1 MIRIDIPELI
11 TKECLRRGRSIK
23 TIIAYK
29 QCVKQFFRQCSKDP
43 KRINKGDIRDYLDSL
58 VEKGAAG
65 NTINVHLNAL
75 KFFYNEVLHKRLMV
89 RIRFS
94 KTPKSLPIFLT
105 KEETKKIIDAINNP
119 KHKLMIKLMYS
130 AGLRVSELVNL
141 KAENFEFSNNY
152 GWVRKGKGNKDR
164 LFIIAD
170 DLKKELELHISR
182 ECKSNHS
189 WLFEGWKGMHISVRS
204 AQEILKKAA
213 KKSGINKNVH
223 THTLRHSFATHL
235 LENGYDVARSEER
248 RVGKECRSR
257 WSPYH

>member
-1 MIRIDIPELI
+1 M
-11 TKECLRRGRSIK
+11 
-23 TIIAYK
+23 
-29 QCVKQFFRQCSKDP
+29 
-43 KRINKGDIRDYLDSL
+43 
-58 VEKGAAG
+58 
-65 NTINVHLNAL
+65 NV
-75 KFFYNEVLHKRLMV
+75 
-89 RIRFS
+89 
-94 KTPKSLPIFLT
+94 T
-105 KEETKKIIDAINNP
+105 
-119 KHKLMIKLMYS
+119 YS

-141 KAENFEFSNNY
+141 RAENFEFSNNY

-189 WLFEGWKGMHISVRS
+189 WLFEGWKRMHISVRS

-235 LENGYDVARSEER
+235 LENGYDVAS
-248 RVGKECRSR
+248 VQFLLGHSSTDTTMQYVHMA
-257 WSPYH
+257 SPRMINVKSPLDIV